1 MAGLSDATKSS
12 LVSGSV
18 GGAVGVADSAI
29 GAALGLLAQKQQ
41 FKYNKKMFDLQNQ
54 RQDYLMQNEDAIKK
68 SSLQRAGYSTA
79 DPNGT
84 GVSAPAVASGGAA
97 GMADYGSGPVKS
109 GLQAAMFKAQL
120 DNLESQTAK
129 NNAEAENTNVNTYLL
144 DTYGDQQWQSA
155 IANLDAS
162 TQERI
167 ATALYNDQQRLNS
180 IQLTEAQ
187 VKDINDRLSMDWLKL
202 GPSLRLIVA
211 QAFEAEQSG
220 ALKKAQISQ
229 VWQDIR
235 ESAQRIEKM
244 KSDMSVN
251 EAQVAVLT
259 QQVQNMIAEE
269 DLTKQNKRLQGW
281 NTVYAAASAKQKQFE
296 RDVQTSMGLGFYQ
309 ARNVVDAIFP
319 FAAAGALLSKL
330 GPSTTNTFVVPK

>member
-1 MAGLSDATKSS
+1 MAGLSDFTKSS
-12 LVSGSV
+12 LVGGVV
-18 GGAVGVADSAI
+18 GAADSAI
-29 GAALGLLAQKQQ
+29 GAALGLLAQKKQ
-41 FKYNKKMFDLQNQ
+41 FNYNKKMFNLQNQ

-84 GVSAPAVASGGAA
+84 GVSAPAVASA
-97 GMADYGSGPVKS
+97 GSAGIADYGSGPVKS

-187 VKDINDRLSMDWLKL
+187 VKDINDRLSMDWMKL

-244 KSDMSVN
+244 KSDMQVN
-251 EAQVAVLT
+251 DAQIAVLT

-269 DLTKQNKRLQGW
+269 DLTKQDKRLKGQQTLYYLGLQQS
-281 NTVYAAASAKQKQFE
+281 TRFAAE
-296 RDVQTSMGLGFYQ
+296 VQRSMGVGYYQ
-309 ARNVVDAIFP
+309 AINVRDAILP

-330 GPSTTNTFVVPK
+330 SPAATTTNTFVVPN